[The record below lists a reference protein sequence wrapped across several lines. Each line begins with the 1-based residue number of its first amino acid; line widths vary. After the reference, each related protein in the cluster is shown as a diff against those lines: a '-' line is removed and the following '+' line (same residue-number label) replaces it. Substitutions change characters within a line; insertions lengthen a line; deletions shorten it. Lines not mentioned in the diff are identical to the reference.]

1 MNWEIGT
8 DMYTRLCIRQITNEN
23 LLYSTWDSV
32 LRGNLN
38 GNEIQKREDT
48 CVRVA
53 DSLCYYHN
61 IVKIAML
68 Q

>member
-53 DSLCYYHN
+53 DSLWCTAETN
-61 IVKIAML
+61 STL
-68 Q
+68 